1 MDQELYVVG
10 QLLRMAEQ
18 FASLGDET
26 GASAWPREPMRTNS

>member
-18 FASLGDET
+18 FASLAEFDRRVRVAEGTD
-26 GASAWPREPMRTNS
+26 AN